1 MLVVATLD
9 EMFITT
15 FLYRQA
21 HTIIT
26 EAYPSVFIH
35 CLAYTPRS
43 PVAIAML
50 LDLVIVVGNLCDT
63 STLVILVFF
72 ELLTGERLPDDT
84 TGTVTLVGMVLYV
97 EALLVH
103 HMSRCI

>member
-21 HTIIT
+21 HTIIA
-26 EAYPSVFIH
+26 EAHTCVFIH
-35 CLAYTPRS
+35 RLAYTPRG
-43 PVAIAML
+43 PVAIVML

-63 STLVILVFF
+63 STLVIAVTP
-72 ELLTGERLPDDT
+72 EAATGKSYIIICESAED
-84 TGTVTLVGMVLYV
+84 
-97 EALLVH
+97 
-103 HMSRCI
+103 

>member
-9 EMFITT
+9 ELFITT

-26 EAYPSVFIH
+26 EAHTSVFIH
-35 CLAYTPRS
+35 RLAYTPRG
-43 PVAIAML
+43 PVAIVML

>member
-1 MLVVATLD
+1 
-9 EMFITT
+9 
-15 FLYRQA
+15 
-21 HTIIT
+21 
-26 EAYPSVFIH
+26 
-35 CLAYTPRS
+35 
-43 PVAIAML
+43 ML

>member
-21 HTIIT
+21 HTIIA
-26 EAYPSVFIH
+26 EAHTCVFIH
-35 CLAYTPRS
+35 RLAYTPRG

-50 LDLVIVVGNLCDT
+50 LDLVIVVDNLCDT
-63 STLVILVFF
+63 STLVIAVTLK
-72 ELLTGERLPDDT
+72 LT
-84 TGTVTLVGMVLYV
+84 TGKCFLKDAPCAITFIVACCSVKARFGNNI
-97 EALLVH
+97 A
-103 HMSRCI
+103 CGI

>member
-1 MLVVATLD
+1 
-9 EMFITT
+9 MFITT

-26 EAYPSVFIH
+26 KTHTCVFIH
-35 CLAYTPRS
+35 RLAYTPRG

-50 LDLVIVVGNLCDT
+50 LDLVIVVGDMCYT
-63 STLVILVFF
+63 ATLVILVFF
-72 ELLTGERLPDDT
+72 ELATGERLPDDT
-84 TGTVTLVGMVLYV
+84 TSTVTLVGTGLYV